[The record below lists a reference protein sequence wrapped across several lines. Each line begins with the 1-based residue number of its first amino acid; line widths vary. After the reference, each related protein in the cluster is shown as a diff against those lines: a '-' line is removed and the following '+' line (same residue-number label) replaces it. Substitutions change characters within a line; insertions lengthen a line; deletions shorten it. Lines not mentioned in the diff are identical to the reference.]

1 MPAAACNAAVPVPFA
16 LTADS
21 RPGQAAAG
29 ILSHHPSGVA
39 VRILLPFA
47 ALSLALGLA
56 CDARAQD
63 QGLPD
68 IGSSAGEV
76 IDPKLEAQYGAYVL
90 FELRRLGMVLDDPL
104 VDSWLQGMGYRLAAA
119 SETPRHPFTFF
130 MMRDRQINAFATLG
144 GYIGMNAGL
153 VMTAETEAEVAGVMA
168 HEIAHVSQRHVLR
181 SVERAKKDQLPIM
194 LAMIGAIAAAQA
206 TESDRTASNRRDS
219 SSANATAAAITGA
232 MALMQQRQIDYTRS
246 NESEAD
252 RVGIQTL
259 ARAGYE
265 PHGMADF
272 FERMQRAQRGNRGG
286 YQVPEYLRSHPV
298 TITRISETRQRA
310 EQLAMTQTSSPAPGR
325 GPANLLLPGDFSL
338 GADVVTGA
346 SANFGWARERLRVL
360 SAESPTIALREYRAM
375 ERAPGATTSDYQ
387 RYGLALAQM
396 RGGYP
401 AEAEATL
408 EDLLQRHPGQ
418 LWLELAMAE
427 AAALAGRDEL
437 ASQRFDRLLANHPDS
452 RAVRLAYAQVL
463 GAQAT
468 PAAGRRGQE
477 VLRPLL
483 ATSGSDPL
491 FQRSF
496 ARASEL
502 AGDLIRAGE
511 AYAEAAFLNG
521 RAVDALNQLDALK
534 KRGDL
539 DYYQRARIEAR
550 IAAITPVVL
559 EMRRQGMDGQDQ
571 RPDRQ

>member
-1 MPAAACNAAVPVPFA
+1 M
-16 LTADS
+16 
-21 RPGQAAAG
+21 
-29 ILSHHPSGVA
+29 
-39 VRILLPFA
+39 RILLPVA

-56 CDARAQD
+56 CGARAQD
-63 QGLPD
+63 QSLPD

-76 IDPKLEAQYGAYVL
+76 IDPRLEADYGAYML
-90 FELRRLGMVLDDPL
+90 YELRRLGMVLDDPL
-104 VDSWLQGMGYRLAAA
+104 VDSWLQSMGYRLASS
-119 SETPRHPFTFF
+119 SETPRQPFTFF

-153 VMTAETEAEVAGVMA
+153 VITAETEAEVAGVMA

-181 SVERAKKDQLPIM
+181 SVERARKDQVPIL
-194 LAMIGAIAAAQA
+194 LAMLGAIAASQA
-206 TESDRTASNRRDS
+206 VDSGRDNSGRSDNSAS
-219 SSANATAAAITGA
+219 NATAAAVTGA

-272 FERMQRAQRGNRGG
+272 FERMHRAQRGNRGG
-286 YQVPEYLRSHPV
+286 YQLPEYLRSHPV
-298 TITRISETRQRA
+298 TTTRISETRQRA
-310 EQLAMTQTSSPAPGR
+310 EQLALNPPATAVTTRTSGSP
-325 GPANLLLPGDFSL
+325 LLPGQFSL
-338 GADVVTGA
+338 GSDVATGETG
-346 SANFGWARERLRVL
+346 NFGWARERLRVL
-360 SAESPTIALREYRAM
+360 SAATPADALREYRALA
-375 ERAPGATTSDYQ
+375 RAPGAVTTDAQ
-387 RYGLALAQM
+387 LYGLALAQM
-396 RGGYP
+396 RAGYP
-401 AEAEATL
+401 AESESTL
-408 EDLLQRHPGQ
+408 EDLLERHPGQ

-427 AAALAGRDEL
+427 AAALAGRDEV
-437 ASQRFDRLLANHPDS
+437 ASQRFDSLLARHPDS

-463 GAQAT
+463 GAVAT
-468 PAAGRRGQE
+468 PASGRRGQE

-483 ATSGSDPL
+483 ATSSQDPL

-511 AYAEAAFLNG
+511 AYAETAFLNG

-534 KRGDL
+534 QRDDL

-550 IAAITPVVL
+550 IAAITPMVL
-559 EMRRQGMDGQDQ
+559 EMRRQGIDAHEQ

>member
-1 MPAAACNAAVPVPFA
+1 
-16 LTADS
+16 
-21 RPGQAAAG
+21 
-29 ILSHHPSGVA
+29 

-56 CDARAQD
+56 CSAQAQD
-63 QGLPD
+63 RGLPD

-76 IDPKLEAQYGAYVL
+76 IDPRLEAEYGAYVL
-90 FELRRLGMVLDDPL
+90 YELRRLGLVLDDPL

-119 SETPRHPFTFF
+119 SDTPRQSFTFF

-181 SVERAKKDQLPIM
+181 SVERAQKDQLPIM

-206 TESDRTASNRRDS
+206 SQPDRTAANRRDS
-219 SSANATAAAITGA
+219 SATNATAAAITGA

-259 ARAGYE
+259 ARAGYD
-265 PHGMADF
+265 PNGMADF
-272 FERMQRAQRGNRGG
+272 FERMQRSQRGNRGG
-286 YQVPEYLRSHPV
+286 YQLPEYLRSHPV
-298 TITRISETRQRA
+298 TTTRISETRQRA
-310 EQLAMTQTSSPAPGR
+310 EQLASNQTVSAFPTR
-325 GPANLLLPGDFSL
+325 GTANPLLPGQFSL
-338 GADVVTGA
+338 GAGAALGA
-346 SANFGWARERLRVL
+346 SDNFGWARERLRVL
-360 SAESPTIALREYRAM
+360 SADSPADAVREYRAL
-375 ERAPGATTSDYQ
+375 ERAPGATTSDAQ
-387 RYGLALAQM
+387 RYGLALAKM
-396 RGGYP
+396 RGGHP
-401 AEAEATL
+401 AEAEKTL

-418 LWLELAMAE
+418 LWLEMAMAE
-427 AAALAGRDEL
+427 AAALAGRDSV
-437 ASQRFDRLLANHPDS
+437 ASQRFDSLLARHPDS

-463 GAQAT
+463 GALDT
-468 PAAGRRGQE
+468 PAAGRRSQE

-502 AGDLIRAGE
+502 SGDMVRAGE

-534 KRGDL
+534 QRDDL

-559 EMRRQGMDGQDQ
+559 EMRRQGIDAYQQ